1 MTSQTLALPCPHFA
15 SAMEALPDP
24 ETVCPTCVEMG
35 STWVHLRQCLVC
47 GRTGCCDNSPNRHA
61 TAHSRETGHALI
73 RSAQPGEQWAWC
85 YPDEAFFVP
94 GEDGGWALF
103 EE

>member
-1 MTSQTLALPCPHFA
+1 MQPACAHLDHIHAGRPSPVN
-15 SAMEALPDP
+15 
-24 ETVCPTCVEMG
+24 VCGACVAIG
-35 STWVHLRQCLVC
+35 SRWVHLRQCLVC
-47 GRTGCCDNSPNRHA
+47 GQTACCDNSPNRHA
-61 TAHSRETGHALI
+61 TAHSTETGHALI

-94 GEDGGWALF
+94 GESGGWELF

>member
-1 MTSQTLALPCPHFA
+1 MSLPCPHFA
-15 SAMEALPDP
+15 TAMADLPAAMT
-24 ETVCPTCVEMG
+24 ECPTCVEMG

-61 TAHSRETGHALI
+61 TAHSNETGHALI
-73 RSAQPGEQWAWC
+73 QSAQPGEKWAWC
-85 YPDEAFFVP
+85 YPDSAFFIP

>member
-1 MTSQTLALPCPHFA
+1 MNLPCPHFA
-15 SAMEALPDP
+15 TAMADLPDA
-24 ETVCPTCVEMG
+24 ETVCPSCVEMG
-35 STWVHLRQCLVC
+35 AQWVHLRQCLVC

-61 TAHSRETGHALI
+61 TSHSQESGHALI

-85 YPDEAFFVP
+85 YPDEAFFIP
-94 GEDGGWALF
+94 GDDGGWALF

>member
-1 MTSQTLALPCPHFA
+1 MNLPCPHFA
-15 SAMEALPDP
+15 AAIEVDP
-24 ETVCPTCVEMG
+24 PLDVCPTCVEMG
-35 STWVHLRQCLVC
+35 SSWVHLRQCLIC

-61 TAHSRETGHALI
+61 SGHAAETGHALI

-85 YPDEAFFVP
+85 YPEEAFFVP
-94 GEDGGWALF
+94 GADGGWERF

>member
-1 MTSQTLALPCPHFA
+1 MSLPCPHFETA
-15 SAMEALPDP
+15 IEVEDP
-24 ETVCPTCVEMG
+24 LDVCPTCVEIG

-61 TAHSRETGHALI
+61 SRHAAEAGHALI

-85 YPDEAFFVP
+85 FPDEAFFIP
-94 GEDGGWALF
+94 GEAGGWERF

>member
-1 MTSQTLALPCPHFA
+1 VTSPAVALPCPHFA
-15 SAMEALPDP
+15 SAMADLPAPDN
-24 ETVCPTCVEMG
+24 VCPTCVEMG
-35 STWVHLRQCLVC
+35 SSWVHLRQCLIC

-61 TAHSRETGHALI
+61 TAHSHETGHALI

-94 GEDGGWALF
+94 GEGGGWELF

>member
-1 MTSQTLALPCPHFA
+1 MSLPCPHFA
-15 SAMEALPDP
+15 TAMADLPPAGND
-24 ETVCPTCVEMG
+24 CPSCVEMG
-35 STWVHLRQCLVC
+35 SQWVHLRQCLVC

-61 TAHSRETGHALI
+61 TTHANETGHALI
-73 RSAQPGEQWAWC
+73 QSAQPGEKWAWC
-85 YPDEAFFVP
+85 YPDNAFFIP